1 MSIETSTKIGKE
13 ILVIESIHLGRSVRT
28 DLYLAAGREMSASGA
43 LSPDT
48 SLLLLNDG
56 QDLERLGLAAILDDL
71 YGRGAISPLLCA
83 GIHAGDDRKMEYGTA
98 GRLDYQGWGGKAA
111 AYTRFVFEE
120 LIPAIR
126 RKYRDANFR
135 EANFREKAFA
145 GFSLGALSA
154 LDIVWHHPQE
164 FVRAGLFSGSFWWRT
179 KDKSD
184 PAYDERTDRIMP
196 DEVRKGGH
204 YPWLKFFFECGTE
217 DETEDRNGNGI
228 IDSIDDTQALMD
240 ELVEK
245 GYDRQRDIR
254 YLEIPGGHHDVATW
268 AQAMPE
274 FLLWG
279 WGR

>member
-1 MSIETSTKIGKE
+1 MSIETSTKIE
-13 ILVIESIHLGRSVRT
+13 QDILIIESIHLGRTLRV
-28 DLYLAAGREMSASGA
+28 DLYLTGGIMTGPGEGGVI
-43 LSPDT
+43 SPEA

-56 QDLERLGLAAILDDL
+56 QDLQRLGLAAILDDL
-71 YGRGAISPLLCA
+71 YGRGAITPLLCA

-98 GRLDYQGWGGKAA
+98 GRLDYQGWGGKAD
-111 AYTRFVFEE
+111 AYTRFIFEE

-126 RKYRDANFR
+126 AKYGNAS
-135 EANFREKAFA
+135 FREKAFA

-164 FVRAGLFSGSFWWRT
+164 FARAGLFSGSFWWRT

-184 PAYDERTDRIMP
+184 PAYNERTDRIMQ
-196 DEVRKGGH
+196 DAVRKGGH

-240 ELVEK
+240 ELVAK

-254 YLEIPGGHHDVATW
+254 YLEIPGGRHEVATW
-268 AQAMPE
+268 ARAMPE

>member
-1 MSIETSTKIGKE
+1 MSIETSTKIRQE
-13 ILVIESIHLGRSVRT
+13 ILVIDSIYLRRRVQV
-28 DLYLAAGREMSASGA
+28 DLYLAGVPDAGANGT
-43 LSPDT
+43 LSPET

-56 QDLERLGLAAILDDL
+56 QDLQRLGLTAILDDL

-98 GRLDYQGWGGKAA
+98 GRLDYQGWGGKAD
-111 AYTRFVFEE
+111 AYTRFIFEE

-126 RKYRDANFR
+126 AKYR
-135 EANFREKAFA
+135 EASFREKAFA

-164 FVRAGLFSGSFWWRT
+164 FARAGLFSGSFWWRT

-184 PAYDERTDRIMP
+184 PSYDERTDRIMP
-196 DEVRKGGH
+196 DEVRKGEH

-228 IDSIDDTQALMD
+228 IDSINDTQALMD
-240 ELVEK
+240 ELVAK

-268 AQAMPE
+268 AKAMPE
-274 FLLWG
+274 FLLWAFG
-279 WGR
+279 KG